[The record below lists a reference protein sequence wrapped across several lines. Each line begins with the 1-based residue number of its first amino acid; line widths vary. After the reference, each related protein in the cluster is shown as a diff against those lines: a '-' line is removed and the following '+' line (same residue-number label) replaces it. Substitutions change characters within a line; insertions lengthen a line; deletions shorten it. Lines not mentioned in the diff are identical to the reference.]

1 MLVSELI
8 VDINYA
14 HKGNNR
20 APTEGSDKWNRTLA
34 IVNRKLRE
42 WASDSN
48 TAWTSLFEED
58 NIGVFSTTQSYPLS
72 TDTQKLSDFVYL
84 RSGTRELAFNVV
96 PPQRRAEYSN
106 AVYVS
111 GNPKTL
117 TFTDAT
123 AATHPFIGANIIVP
137 CYKLPTPLT
146 AGTDEVRIDSH
157 EWLTYAVAAELARN
171 DPAKD
176 DQFGNLIGMAN
187 DLYQQMK
194 DNNNVLPYAQPFDIP
209 VEVMAAGES
218 W

>member
-34 IVNRKLRE
+34 IANRKVRE
-42 WASDSN
+42 WAADSN
-48 TAWTSLFEED
+48 TAWNSLFEED
-58 NIGVFSTTQSYPLS
+58 DIGTFSTTQAYPLS
-72 TDTQKLSDFVYL
+72 AGTQKLSDFVYL
-84 RSGTRELAFNVV
+84 RDGTREMAFNVV
-96 PPQRRAEYSN
+96 APQRRAEFTN

-117 TFTDAT
+117 TFTDAI
-123 AATHPFIGANIIVP
+123 AADHPFIGADIIVP
-137 CYKLPTPLT
+137 CYKVPTALT
-146 AGTDEVRIDSH
+146 AGTDTVRIDST

-176 DQFGNLIGMAN
+176 DQFSNLIGMAN

-194 DNNNVLPYAQPFDIP
+194 DNNNVAPYAQPFDIP
-209 VEVMAAGES
+209 VEVTTTGES

>member
-34 IVNRKLRE
+34 IANRKLRE
-42 WASDSN
+42 WAADSN

-58 NIGVFSTTQSYPLS
+58 DIGTFSITQSYPLS
-72 TDTQKLSDFVYL
+72 AGTQKLSDFVYL
-84 RSGTRELAFNVV
+84 RDGTREMAFNVV
-96 PPQRRAEYSN
+96 PPQRRAEYTN

-117 TFTDAT
+117 TFTDVI
-123 AATHPFIGANIIVP
+123 AADHPFIGADIIVP
-137 CYKLPTPLT
+137 RYKVPTALT
-146 AGTDEVRIDSH
+146 AGTDTVRIDSP

-176 DQFGNLIGMAN
+176 DQFSNLIGMAN

-194 DNNNVLPYAQPFDIP
+194 DNNNVAPYAQPFDIP
-209 VEVMAAGES
+209 VEVTTTGES